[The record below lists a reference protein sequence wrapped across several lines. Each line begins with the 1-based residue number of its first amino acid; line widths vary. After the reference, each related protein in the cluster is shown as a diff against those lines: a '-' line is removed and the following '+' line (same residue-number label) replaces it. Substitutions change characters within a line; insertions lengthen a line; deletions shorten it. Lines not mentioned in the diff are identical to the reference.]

1 MRIDNYSVSLN
12 SQYFNLEA
20 DSIEAK
26 IKNNTNSDTSSQEV
40 NKTSIDKNKQEL
52 AFNELSAKL
61 TNEILKNINNTTIKD
76 IKNREVQ
83 ITSTYTEAQE
93 LNFQTKAYVQA
104 GNKEIEIALDISLSR
119 SFTYQTEIIL
129 SQDILKD
136 PLVISLDGTLPM
148 LSSHKFAFDID
159 SDGSNNQISML
170 KQNSGFL
177 ALDKN
182 ENGKID
188 DGSELFGTKSG
199 DGFKDLSKFDDDK
212 NGWIDENDKIF
223 DRLQVWMKTE
233 NKDKLVGLGELGIGA
248 IYLGNT
254 QTPFDIKSQTNELLG
269 QIKKSGFF
277 LFENGR
283 AGVVSQVDLA
293 LQSKENLEK
302 VDIVNQNTSKLKA
315 NSIYNSQTN
324 DTKNDSN
331 DILSKLEA
339 MIKKLK
345 SKLAHAS
352 SDEKGSIQSQIA
364 TIQAQIADLM
374 LR

>member
-1 MRIDNYSVSLN
+1 MYIDNHSISMKA
-12 SQYFNLEA
+12 QYFKLEA
-20 DSIEAK
+20 DSIEAS
-26 IKNNTNSDTSSQEV
+26 IKNNENNNHSSKEVSKTN
-40 NKTSIDKNKQEL
+40 IDKIGQEL

-61 TNEILKNINNTTIKD
+61 TNEILKNINNTTMKSIN
-76 IKNREVQ
+76 NREVQ

-119 SFTYQTEIIL
+119 SFTYQTEITL
-129 SQDILKD
+129 SQDLLKD

-159 SDGSNNQISML
+159 SDGSNDQISVL

-199 DGFKDLSKFDDDK
+199 NGFKDLSAFDDDK

-233 NKDKLVGLGELGIGA
+233 NKNKLIGLGELGIGA
-248 IYLGNT
+248 IYLGST
-254 QTPFDIKSQTNELLG
+254 QTPFDIKSETNELLG

-277 LFENGR
+277 LFENGQ
-283 AGVVSQVDLA
+283 AGVISQVDLA
-293 LQSKENLEK
+293 LQSKETLEK
-302 VDIVNQNTSKLKA
+302 AETLTQDISKLKA
-315 NSIYNSQTN
+315 KSIYNEQTN
-324 DTKNDSN
+324 DTKKSGED
-331 DILSKLEA
+331 LLAKLEA
-339 MIKKLK
+339 MLKKLK
-345 SKLAHAS
+345 SKLAIAS
-352 SDEKGSIQSQIA
+352 PDEKGSIQAQIA
-364 TIQAQIADLM
+364 MIQAQIGDLM
-374 LR
+374 IR